1 MTTQQSNDGVRI
13 TGSVSHDALVSYT
26 PDAEPTAVLTLQ
38 LETSTGLPY
47 TVRQVIGKD
56 VNQQLAAVS
65 KARLLRRG
73 CEIAVYGKG
82 LRVKSDHDI
91 ACLTVM
97 DVSDILP
104 LSVPSPTSTKQD
116 A

>member
-1 MTTQQSNDGVRI
+1 MTSTNNGVRI

-26 PDAEPTAVLTLQ
+26 PDAEPTAMLTLQ
-38 LETSTGLPY
+38 LQTPAGLPY
-47 TVRQVIGKD
+47 MVRQVIGKD
-56 VNQQLAAVS
+56 VNQQVAAAA

-73 CEIAVYGKG
+73 CEVAVYGKG
-82 LRVKSDHDI
+82 LRVRTDHDTAALAI
-91 ACLTVM
+91 V

-104 LSVPSPTSTKQD
+104 LSIPSPKSIKQE